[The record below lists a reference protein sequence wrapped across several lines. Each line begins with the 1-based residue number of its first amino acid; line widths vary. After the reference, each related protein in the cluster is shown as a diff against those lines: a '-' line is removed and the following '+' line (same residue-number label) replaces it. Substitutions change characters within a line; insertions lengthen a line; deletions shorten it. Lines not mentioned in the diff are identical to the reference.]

1 MNKLNILNF
10 YLSVSSEFLCVLLR
24 SFVLK
29 FLTQR
34 QAVSLNSASL
44 IPEIHYPLSTAIY
57 IECTL
62 IKIKRVILAF
72 RCFAGYFLSL
82 LCFNQDICPV
92 SQVKK
97 IK

>member
-10 YLSVSSEFLCVLLR
+10 YLSVSSEFLCVLLH

-34 QAVSLNSASL
+34 QAASLNSASL

-62 IKIKRVILAF
+62 IKLEESFSRFDASLVIFCHYYVLIRIF
-72 RCFAGYFLSL
+72 VQSL
-82 LCFNQDICPV
+82 
-92 SQVKK
+92 K
-97 IK
+97 